1 MIDLSS
7 IYHNPIVPEGYYYVQ
22 IVHLETDE
30 VPGCNKPR
38 ILVKLEPWWE
48 HDLGEDILFTA
59 IVYPTEAARFY
70 YENFQN
76 TFLKSKEEPVVQ
88 ALNRWGCVQILNT
101 RFDNTEYS
109 SVKWIR
115 QIPKAKKTIAHI
127 LKQDPKKF
135 VRTTIPSISWHS
147 ILTEK
152 K

>member
-22 IVHLETDE
+22 VVHLETDD
-30 VPGCNKPR
+30 VSGCKKPR
-38 ILVKLEPWWE
+38 ILVELEPWWE
-48 HDLGEDILFTA
+48 HDLDSDTRFSA
-59 IVYPTEAARFY
+59 IVYPTESARFY

-76 TFLKSKEEPVVQ
+76 TFLKNPNEPVEQ
-88 ALNRWGCVQILNT
+88 ALHRWGCVQILNT
-101 RFDNTEYS
+101 RYNQTEYS

-115 QIPKAKKTIAHI
+115 QIQAAKKTIAHI
-127 LKQDPKKF
+127 LKQEPKKF